1 MRPTERLGRDGRVRP
16 LNTAEGRRSASE
28 FIAANPEASLR
39 TIARCAGISLGT
51 ARDVRERVRRGMD
64 PVPDRQRRPA
74 PTVEPSRKHFRRP
87 FDPQRMR
94 DIVTQLGRDPSLRFT
109 EAGRGLLRWCHARMQ
124 EIEARDRLI
133 ERAPDHSSYLLIEFA
148 ECYADSLHAA
158 AERVRVRLDDVA

>member
-1 MRPTERLGRDGRVRP
+1 MRPTERLGRDGRIRP
-16 LNTAEGRRSASE
+16 LNTAEGRRTASE
-28 FIAANPEASLR
+28 YIAANPEASLR
-39 TIARCAGISLGT
+39 MIARCSGISLGT

-74 PTVEPSRKHFRRP
+74 PSADPGPKHFRRA

-124 EIEARDRLI
+124 EIETRDRLI
-133 ERAPDHSSYLLIEFA
+133 EHAPDHSSYLLIEFA